1 MRSALKIP
9 ASGQRVETE
18 HEDHRSQT
26 EMETGNGENASASSL
41 PRSIFPKK

>member
-9 ASGQRVETE
+9 ASAERLGGE

-26 EMETGNGENASASSL
+26 EMETANGENASASSL
-41 PRSIFPKK
+41 PDVEYLKP